1 MREQGKWPAIP
12 AWFRAFI
19 GFAELLAVVGLVV
32 PGLVH
37 LFTFLTSLAAAGLTI
52 VMFSASIYHLRHGEV
67 AADAVVVSLLVM
79 TAIVAILR
87 WQVAALRPQLRR
99 LGCGAVP

>member
-19 GFAELLAVVGLVV
+19 GFVELLAVVGLVV

-87 WQVAALRPQLRR
+87 WQVAAL
-99 LGCGAVP
+99 